1 MYVCTHTHGLH
12 EQSLNHI
19 HLRAHLHTGADGS
32 DGLNGEKGM
41 KGEQGIQGKKGET
54 GLHGPPGPQGMSE
67 TNHCMLS
74 QIAFNWLCK

>member
-1 MYVCTHTHGLH
+1 MVCMNNRRP
-12 EQSLNHI
+12 NHI
-19 HLRAHLHTGADGS
+19 HLRAHIHTGADGS
-32 DGLNGEKGM
+32 DGLNGQKGM

-67 TNHCMLS
+67 TNDCMLS